1 MNLKAMRESRGL
13 SQQQLADRINVNKSS
28 ICKWETGVSRPLRK
42 YRAALCQVLGCTEQ
56 DLVQTEDT
64 IKGD

>member
-1 MNLKAMRESRGL
+1 MSLKAIREKRGL
-13 SQQQLADRINVNKSS
+13 SQAQLADRINVDKTS

-56 DLVQTEDT
+56 DLVQTEGT

>member
-1 MNLKAMRESRGL
+1 MNLKALRESRGL

-42 YRAALCQVLGCTEQ
+42 YRAALCQALGCTEQ
-56 DLVQTEDT
+56 ELTQVEDT
-64 IKGD
+64 TKGD